1 MVSVLLKTKTNM
13 KTVLSFLL
21 LAAILSGCKENA
33 VYEEAPVGEVAFA
46 SADASALKTAAPDRK
61 LKDEGHSGYLS
72 PPIPGQY
79 EQKIIRSANLKFL
92 TDDISKTFG
101 IVLNAVRKNGGTV
114 QNDREATDY
123 ESVSRTL
130 LVRIPAKNFDTF
142 LGEVSSGVAYFD
154 EKEITSEDVTEEYI
168 DIDSRIKTK
177 KALENRYLELL
188 KKANKVSEMLEV
200 EAKLSEIREEV
211 ESRQARL
218 DYLKNQVAMSSL
230 SITFYKNTPDNAGA
244 TVSYAGKIGN
254 ALRSGVNGL
263 SDFFIGLI
271 EMWPFIL
278 ILVALIVFFR
288 KRWRRRKKK

>member
-1 MVSVLLKTKTNM
+1 MVSVLVQTKTNM
-13 KTVLSFLL
+13 KTILSFLL
-21 LAAILSGCKENA
+21 LAAMLCGCKENA
-33 VYEEAPVGEVAFA
+33 AYKAPVEEVA
-46 SADASALKTAAPDRK
+46 SAAGATEGALPDRQ
-61 LKDEGHSGYLS
+61 LKDENRSNLYASSPSGE
-72 PPIPGQY
+72 QY
-79 EQKIIRSANLKFL
+79 EQKIIRSANLKFQ

-101 IVLNAVRKNGGTV
+101 IVLGAVKKNGGTV
-114 QNDREATDY
+114 QNDREGKDY
-123 ESVSRTL
+123 GSVSRTL
-130 LVRIPAKNFDTF
+130 LVRIPAANFDAF
-142 LGEVSSGVAYFD
+142 LSEVSSGVAYFD
-154 EKEITSEDVTEEYI
+154 EKEIASEDVTEEYI

-200 EAKLSEIREEV
+200 EAKLSEIREEI
-211 ESRQARL
+211 ESKQARL

-230 SITFYKNTPDNAGA
+230 SITFYKNTPGNAGA
-244 TVSYAGKIGN
+244 TVSYAGRIGN